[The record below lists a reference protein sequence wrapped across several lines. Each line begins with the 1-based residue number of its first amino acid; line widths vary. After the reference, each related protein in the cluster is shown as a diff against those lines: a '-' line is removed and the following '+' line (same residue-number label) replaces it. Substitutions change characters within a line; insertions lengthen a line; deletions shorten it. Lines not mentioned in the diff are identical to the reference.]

1 MYVYSVAKLHRA
13 GIQEGF
19 LYKNGIFQYL
29 DEMCSLTKA
38 KIKKM
43 YKTIWGLKIER
54 KKAKPA

>member
-1 MYVYSVAKLHRA
+1 MAKLHRA